1 MSTNRFGFFIACLLL
16 AAVIVGV
23 DQYTKIVAYDVL
35 LGRKPVVILPFFQF
49 GLALNEGAA
58 FGFLS
63 SAGGWQRNF
72 FVGLAAVFSVV
83 LLFWIW
89 REHQRNTW
97 LTIGLA
103 LVLGGAIG
111 NMIDRILAGF
121 VIDFLVFHYETWYF
135 PAFNIADVTI
145 TIGAIMLI
153 LDTFFSFEKP
163 YPQ

>member
-1 MSTNRFGFFIACLLL
+1 MSTYRFGFFITCLLL
-16 AAVIVGV
+16 AAIIVGL
-23 DQYTKIVAYDVL
+23 DQYTKTVAYNIL
-35 LGRKPVVILPFFQF
+35 LGQRPVVILPVFQF

-63 SAGGWQRNF
+63 SAGGWQRTF
-72 FVGLAAVFSVV
+72 FIALAGVFSVV

-97 LTIGLA
+97 LSIGLA

-111 NMIDRILAGF
+111 NMIDRIIQGF
-121 VIDFLVFHYETWYF
+121 VIDFLVLHYETWYF
-135 PAFNIADVTI
+135 PAFNIADVAI

>member
-1 MSTNRFGFFIACLLL
+1 MSTSRIGFFIACLVL

-23 DQYTKIVAYDVL
+23 DQYTKLVAYDVL
-35 LGRKPVVILPFFQF
+35 LGQKPVVILPIFQF

-63 SAGGWQRNF
+63 SAGGWQRTF

-89 REHQRNTW
+89 REHRRNTW
-97 LTIGLA
+97 LSIGLA

-111 NMIDRILAGF
+111 NMIDRVLAGF
-121 VIDFLVFHYETWYF
+121 VIDFLVFHYKTWYF
-135 PAFNIADVTI
+135 PAFNVADVAI

-163 YPQ
+163 YSH